1 MELSELRNKRK
12 PPRNEH
18 TLWLL
23 SRARVDLYLVH
34 DEANCQ
40 EVMLI
45 AAAVRVLL

>member
-1 MELSELRNKRK
+1 MSYETSVSLLEMNT
-12 PPRNEH
+12 H
-18 TLWLL
+18 TLAVVSLP
-23 SRARVDLYLVH
+23 RVDLYLVH